1 MYAILMDLSN
11 DWKDFCYYLCIM
23 KKTIR
28 IFIVLTA
35 LLTMAQGFAAA
46 QSTFGNVVSVDKVN
60 HDFGDIF
67 TDQGPVSCTYTF
79 KNISN
84 KPILLLQAV
93 SSCGCTTTDWTREP
107 IQPGKTGTVRAEFDN
122 NDGPYPFDKTVTVYV
137 SDLKNP
143 IVLHLRGSAH
153 ENAKPL
159 KETYTL
165 IIGNLGIKSLEI
177 KAGTLS
183 QRETKSGTVAV
194 ANIGRAPMKV
204 EFKNVSDGL
213 RLEVF
218 PNPIPAR
225 SVANITYT
233 IQTSRE
239 RWGKNWYYATPVVDG
254 KVYKA
259 TGTLPKAEEPVEDL
273 HFYTESNK
281 RLGIGKSE
289 IGFWA
294 ITKENFIGISQEQKE
309 EMANPTFTKSTVNFG
324 KVSAGVKTKV
334 TFEYTNK
341 GKKDC
346 EFHKLDADCSN
357 VKVLEME
364 KTAPGKKGKI
374 VLELDT
380 AGMPKGDNVIAL
392 TLITNS
398 ALRPVISLQ
407 IAGTIQ

>member
-1 MYAILMDLSN
+1 
-11 DWKDFCYYLCIM
+11 M
-23 KKTIR
+23 KNTIR
-28 IFIVLTA
+28 ILIALTA
-35 LLTMAQGFAAA
+35 LILMAAGPAAA
-46 QSTFGNVVSVDKVN
+46 QSTYGGVVSVDKTV

-67 TDQGPVSCTYTF
+67 TDQGSVSCTFTF

-107 IQPGKTGTVRAEFDN
+107 VQPGKTGTVNAVFDN

-137 SDLKNP
+137 SELKNP
-143 IVLHLRGSAH
+143 IVLHLRGSVH

-165 IIGNLGIKSLEI
+165 IIGNLGVKSLEF
-177 KAGTLS
+177 KAGNLS
-183 QRETKSGTVAV
+183 QGETKSGTIAV
-194 ANIGRAPMKV
+194 ANVGKTPMKV

-213 RLEVF
+213 GIQVY

-225 SVANITYT
+225 SVATLSYT
-233 IQTSRE
+233 IRASRE
-239 RWGKNWYYATPVVDG
+239 RWGKNWYYATPVIDG
-254 KVYKA
+254 REYKA
-259 TGTLPKAEEPVEDL
+259 TGRIPAAEESTDEVN
-273 HFYTESNK
+273 FYTEPNK

-294 ITKENFIGISQEQKE
+294 VTKENFAGIPQEDKE
-309 EMANPTFTKSTVNFG
+309 EMSNPSFTKSTVSFG
-324 KVSAGVKTKV
+324 KLASGAKTTL

-341 GKKDC
+341 GKQDC
-346 EFHKLDADCSN
+346 VFYKLDADCSN
-357 VKVLEME
+357 VTVKEME

-374 VLELDT
+374 VVELDT
-380 AGMPKGDNVIAL
+380 KGMPKGENIIAL

>member
-1 MYAILMDLSN
+1 
-11 DWKDFCYYLCIM
+11 M

-28 IFIVLTA
+28 ILISLTA
-35 LLTMAQGFAAA
+35 LILMAAGSAAA

-67 TDQGPVSCTYTF
+67 TDQGPVNCTYTF
-79 KNISN
+79 TNISN

-93 SSCGCTTTDWTREP
+93 SSCGCTTTEWTREP
-107 IQPGKTGTVRAEFDN
+107 IQPGKTGTVKAEFDN

-153 ENAKPL
+153 DNARPL
-159 KETYTL
+159 KESYTL
-165 IIGNLGIKSLEI
+165 IIGNMGVKSLEI

-183 QRETKSGTVAV
+183 QRETKSGTVAI
-194 ANIGRAPMKV
+194 ANVGRTPMKV

-213 RLEVF
+213 TVDVF
-218 PNPIPAR
+218 PNPVPAR
-225 SVANITYT
+225 SVANLTYT
-233 IQTSRE
+233 IQASRE
-239 RWGKNWYYATPVVDG
+239 RWGKNWYYATPVIDG
-254 KVYKA
+254 REYKA
-259 TGTLPKAEEPVEDL
+259 TGRIPAEEQPVEDL
-273 HFYTESNK
+273 HFYTESNN

-294 ITKENFIGISQEQKE
+294 VTKENFAGIPQETKE
-309 EMANPTFTKSTVNFG
+309 EMSNPSFTKSTVNFG
-324 KVSAGVKTKV
+324 KLASGAKTTL

-341 GKKDC
+341 GKRDC
-346 EFHKLDADCSN
+346 ELFKLDADCSN
-357 VKVLEME
+357 VKVVEMD

-374 VLELDT
+374 VVELDT
-380 AGMPKGDNVIAL
+380 KGMPKGENIIAL